1 MTSEYIAILTAIVDK
16 VEPQIKD
23 WDLSIV
29 AIIVSLVSLYFSNAN
44 NKINLEATYID
55 QIFQNYMLIKI
66 PEGRKQITHSNG
78 EVKGTDNL
86 IETLNEMRQDSLYYS
101 YQDKKFYEELNRG
114 LQDLE
119 DYLVNQG
126 DKNISNEE
134 FSDFITTISKYL
146 SNIYNL
152 IHDKYLG
159 KTKIRTL
166 INFFR
171 KKWYWIMIAI
181 LIIIIGYQHF
191 TPHA

>member
-1 MTSEYIAILTAIVDK
+1 MISEYIAILTAIADK
-16 VEPQIKD
+16 VEPQTKD

-55 QIFQNYMLIKI
+55 QIFQKYMLIKI

-86 IETLNEMRQDSLYYS
+86 IETLNDMRQASLYYS

-126 DKNISNEE
+126 DRSISNEE
-134 FSDFITTISKYL
+134 FSVFIATISKYL

-159 KTKIRTL
+159 KTKIRTV

-171 KKWYWIMIAI
+171 KKWYWIIIAI
-181 LIIIIGYQHF
+181 LIIIIGLQYF